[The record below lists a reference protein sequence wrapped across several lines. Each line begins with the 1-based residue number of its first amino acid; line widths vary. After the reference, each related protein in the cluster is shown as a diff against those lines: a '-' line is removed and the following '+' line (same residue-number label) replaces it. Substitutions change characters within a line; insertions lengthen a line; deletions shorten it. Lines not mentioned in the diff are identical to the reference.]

1 MSVPKIQFSTS
12 VDSETS
18 SIHSMAMEK
27 FDKLDLVDGE
37 LIDTDDLH
45 LLERYVF
52 TAINEGN
59 MDTLHQIFNDFSN
72 TTAILQLLVTIAY
85 PNDDGFYGH
94 DPEVEKDAEELLGLK

>member
-1 MSVPKIQFSTS
+1 
-12 VDSETS
+12 
-18 SIHSMAMEK
+18 MAMERS
-27 FDKLDLVDGE
+27 DQLSLVDGE
-37 LIDTDDLH
+37 LEDTDELP

-52 TAINEGN
+52 TAVNEGN
-59 MDTLHQIFNDFSN
+59 LATLHKIFNDFSN

>member
-1 MSVPKIQFSTS
+1 MSFKIHFSPS

-18 SIHSMAMEK
+18 SIHSMAMERS
-27 FDKLDLVDGE
+27 DQLSLVDGE
-37 LIDTDDLH
+37 LEDTDELP

-52 TAINEGN
+52 TAVNEGN
-59 MDTLHQIFNDFSN
+59 LATLHKIFNDFSN